1 MIQRYGMS
9 DNIGQMAFPKD
20 ENALVPDRVY
30 SEVTAQAMDE
40 EAKAIVDQVRT
51 RALWQLLGPRT
62 HAPSLALALHRD

>member
-1 MIQRYGMS
+1 MLEPDRICSVTELAYNMIQRYGMS

-51 RALWQLLGPRT
+51 PALC
-62 HAPSLALALHRD
+62 